1 MTVAFIEGMFKMS
14 IDAVSKVKNK
24 VVGVKQVLKAL
35 ERKQAECVFIATDV
49 DERIVE
55 PILFLCKEQNVPL
68 KQEVT
73 KQELGKACGI
83 QVGATAVG
91 LLK

>member
-1 MTVAFIEGMFKMS
+1 MTVTFIEGMFKMS
-14 IDAVSKVKNK
+14 IDTISKAKNK

-35 ERKQAECVFIATDV
+35 EKKQVECVFIATDV

-55 PILFLCKEQNVPL
+55 PILFLCKTQNITL
-68 KQEVT
+68 ECEFT
-73 KQELGKACGI
+73 KQELGKACAI

>member
-1 MTVAFIEGMFKMS
+1 MTGTFIEGMFNMS
-14 IDAVSKVKNK
+14 IDAISKSKNK

-35 ERKQAECVFIATDV
+35 ERDQVECVFIATDV

-55 PILFLCKEQNVPL
+55 PILFLCKERNISVTR
-68 KQEVT
+68 EIT